1 MRVKA
6 KVYFTKYTA
15 NTAHPVRM
23 QAIFWDRVE
32 GAHTTALALGILE
45 QSASQVGGTAHVSRL
60 SIPGWVY
67 FESCAD
73 ANTAVRETERNA
85 ESEVY
90 PGLKRP
96 Q

>member
-15 NTAHPVRM
+15 YTAHPVRM
-23 QAIFWDRVE
+23 QAIFWDRAE

-45 QSASQVGGTAHVSRL
+45 QSASQVGGTAHVSSL

-67 FESCAD
+67 FESCVNA
-73 ANTAVRETERNA
+73 AVRETERNA
-85 ESEVY
+85 ECEVY